1 MIVIFKYLFSSKFN
15 GLAIYPFIFLKHK
28 LLKENFRVINHEKI
42 HLKQQLELLWLPFFI
57 WYGIEF
63 AVRLIQFKNTQ
74 LAYKNIIFER
84 EAYKNESNLNYL
96 KDRKLFSFLK
106 YLR

>member
-57 WYGIEF
+57 WYSIEF
-63 AVRLIQFKNTQ
+63 LVRLIQFKNKQ
-74 LAYKNIIFER
+74 LAYKNISFEQ
-84 EAYKNESNLNYL
+84 EAYANELNMNYL
-96 KDRKLFSFLK
+96 KNRKLFSFIN
-106 YLR
+106 YL